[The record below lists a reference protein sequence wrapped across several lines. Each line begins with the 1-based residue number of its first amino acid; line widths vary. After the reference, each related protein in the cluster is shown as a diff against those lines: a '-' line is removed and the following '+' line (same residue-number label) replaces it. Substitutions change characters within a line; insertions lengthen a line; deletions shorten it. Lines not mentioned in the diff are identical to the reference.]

1 MNHDECDFE
10 GCHEPLDDEWQPKSG
25 AKLCKRHAKEFD
37 EIAVSEHPSKFL
49 AFAMKT
55 LEQGRNRIS

>member
-1 MNHDECDFE
+1 MNHNECDFE

-25 AKLCKRHAKEFD
+25 AKLCKEHAKEFD
-37 EIAVSEHPSKFL
+37 EIAVSEDPSEFL

-55 LEQGRNRIS
+55 LEQGRKRVS